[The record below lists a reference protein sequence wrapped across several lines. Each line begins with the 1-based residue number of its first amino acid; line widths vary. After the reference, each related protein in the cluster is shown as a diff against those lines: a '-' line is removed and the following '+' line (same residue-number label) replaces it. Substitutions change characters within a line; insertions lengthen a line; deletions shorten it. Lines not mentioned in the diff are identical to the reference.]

1 MYIPRYD
8 LHADRAVAD
17 FILFLKNE
25 RNASEHTIKAY
36 SGDLAEL
43 AEYLENEKISNIEET
58 DFFVLRGFA
67 ASLFDKGGSKATAER
82 KIACLKSFYKF
93 LHRKGIT
100 DDNHAR
106 MLKFPKKEKKI
117 FTVFNVDDL
126 LNLLELPDKT
136 EGAGMRD
143 ALILELMYGTGV
155 RVSELTGLNIS
166 DIDIRGMRMRVR
178 GKGKKERIIP
188 LGDILG
194 ELIAMY
200 LRVRA
205 DVPADGHFPK
215 DDAVFINKYGTR
227 LTDRSVGRIVE
238 KYLKQAGLPLDF
250 SPHSFRHSFA
260 THLLEGGADL
270 RTIQELLGH
279 ESLSTTQKY
288 THLNLSDLLRVYD
301 KTHPKAK

>member
-1 MYIPRYD
+1 MNI
-8 LHADRAVAD
+8 DRAIAD

-25 RNASEHTIKAY
+25 KNASEHTIKAY

-43 AEYLENEKISNIEET
+43 AEYLEKEKITDIKEA
-58 DFFVLRGFA
+58 DFFILRGFVT
-67 ASLFDKGGSKATAER
+67 SFFDKGVSKSTTER

-100 DDNHAR
+100 DDNYAR
-106 MLKFPKKEKKI
+106 MLKFPKKEKKL
-117 FTVFNVDDL
+117 FTVFNVDDI
-126 LNLLELPDKT
+126 LNLLELPDKI
-136 EGAGMRD
+136 EAAGMRD
-143 ALILELMYGTGV
+143 ALILELMYGTGM

-166 DIDIRGMRMRVR
+166 DIDIRGMRIRVR

-194 ELIAMY
+194 ELITDY
-200 LRVRA
+200 LRMRG
-205 DVPADGHFPK
+205 DVPAEGHFPK

-227 LTDRSVGRIVE
+227 ITDRSIGRIVE
-238 KYLKQAGLPLDF
+238 KYLKEAGLPLDF

-301 KTHPKAK
+301 KTHPKAL

>member
-1 MYIPRYD
+1 MNK
-8 LHADRAVAD
+8 DRAIAD
-17 FILFLKNE
+17 FILYLKNE
-25 RNASEHTIKAY
+25 KNASEHTIKAY
-36 SGDLAEL
+36 SGDLTEL
-43 AEYLENEKISNIEET
+43 AEYLETEKINDVKSV
-58 DFFVLRGFA
+58 DFFILRGFA
-67 ASLFDKGGSKATAER
+67 ASLFDRDISKSTAER
-82 KIACLKSFYKF
+82 KIACLKSFFKF
-93 LHRKGIT
+93 LHKKGIT

-106 MLKFPKKEKKI
+106 MLKFPKKEKKA
-117 FTVFNVDDL
+117 FNVFNIDDL

-136 EGAGMRD
+136 EAAGMRD

-166 DIDIRGMRMRVR
+166 DVDLRGMRMRVR

-194 ELIAMY
+194 ELIAEYM
-200 LRVRA
+200 RVRA
-205 DVPADGHFPK
+205 DVPAEGHYPK
-215 DDAVFINKYGTR
+215 DDAVFLNKYGTR
-227 LTDRSVGRIVE
+227 LTERSVGRIVE
-238 KYLKQAGLPLDF
+238 KYLKEAGLPPDF

-301 KTHPKAK
+301 QTHPKAK